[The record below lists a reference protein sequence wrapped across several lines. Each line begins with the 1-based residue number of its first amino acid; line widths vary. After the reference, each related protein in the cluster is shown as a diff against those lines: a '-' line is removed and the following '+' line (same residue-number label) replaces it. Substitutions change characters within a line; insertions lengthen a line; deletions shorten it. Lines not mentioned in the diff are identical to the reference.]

1 MNALDQVLNFFGL
14 GSHAERTQN
23 ARSHTR
29 DVRLG
34 GWIICYIWKWLILV
48 TEKRRNKS
56 PRQKCEHRKLA
67 DITLFGPCGCCR
79 CCCLLRWCKIKK
91 NHFGRM
97 AYVSDL
103 MHTTRSVGWMC
114 VCSASK
120 SCGLLSNFDAHSFAS
135 HLLCTVRI
143 ISMYGFFVY
152 CKKRKNIYEIVQ
164 SFQPDGFTTHTEFV
178 CDENSSKIL
187 ITYKMMDRNFEV
199 KRYEFGRSKEK
210 TA

>member
-143 ISMYGFFVY
+143 ISMYGFFRILQETQKYIWNRSVIPARRIHHTHGI
-152 CKKRKNIYEIVQ
+152 CMRRKFIKNFDHVQ
-164 SFQPDGFTTHTEFV
+164 NDG
-178 CDENSSKIL
+178 
-187 ITYKMMDRNFEV
+187 
-199 KRYEFGRSKEK
+199 
-210 TA
+210 